1 MQEGTED
8 EVLNIEHMEVQN
20 VHVGEKWKAL
30 IKLRKQFG
38 HATYDR
44 LAQLMNNA
52 GNTKCTDVASLE
64 ILRTICENQ
73 QKFKAKKKSRNCVN
87 KIEKCLTSLV

>member
-1 MQEGTED
+1 VSVSTVLYPKWLPLLKIEISSNGIED
-8 EVLNIEHMEVQN
+8 VVLNIEHME

-73 QKFKAKKKSRNCVN
+73 QKFKVKKK
-87 KIEKCLTSLV
+87 